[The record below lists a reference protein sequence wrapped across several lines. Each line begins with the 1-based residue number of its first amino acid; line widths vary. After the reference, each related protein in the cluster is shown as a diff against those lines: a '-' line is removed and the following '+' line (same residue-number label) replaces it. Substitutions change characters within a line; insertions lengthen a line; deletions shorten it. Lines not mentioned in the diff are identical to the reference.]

1 MFPEPP
7 PGVDSTVARDGIAVS
22 RKVFILHI
30 FGERKHA
37 LPAIGGLKNIWG
49 TLASQGRL
57 QLLEIR
63 LGVMEQ
69 RLNYSQNTQNT
80 APKLLRV
87 ARMH

>member
-7 PGVDSTVARDGIAVS
+7 PDLDSTVARDGIAVS

-30 FGERKHA
+30 FGERKQA
-37 LPAIGGLKNIWG
+37 LTAIGGLKNIWG

-63 LGVMEQ
+63 LRVMEQ
-69 RLNYSQNTQNT
+69 IPGYTQTASNT
-80 APKLLRV
+80 APNLSNV
-87 ARMH
+87 PRMH